1 MRVRLNRPCRV
12 SGGRL
17 GIRPLWKGES
27 GADTS
32 KHCKSQSTANPPR
45 GGDAKP
51 PVRRNPS
58 SRIAGPP
65 PTGVIVMRRLGPGF
79 VLIALSAAALSGCGG
94 GGDEGSTPASGTAQP
109 PAPAPPPGSTNHAPT
124 ISGTPTAAVNA
135 SVPYTF
141 TPTAAD
147 ADGDT
152 LAFSIQN
159 KPAWAAFNTT
169 TGRLSGTPAPA
180 DVGTYSNISITVS
193 DGAQSAGLSAFAI
206 AVTSVSNGRAT
217 LSWTAP
223 TANTDGSTLSNL
235 AGYRIRYGTSAAS
248 LTNTI
253 VIDNA
258 SVTTYIVEDLSPATW
273 YFAVTAINSQ
283 GAESTNSNVANKQ
296 I

>member
-1 MRVRLNRPCRV
+1 
-12 SGGRL
+12 
-17 GIRPLWKGES
+17 
-27 GADTS
+27 
-32 KHCKSQSTANPPR
+32 
-45 GGDAKP
+45 
-51 PVRRNPS
+51 
-58 SRIAGPP
+58 
-65 PTGVIVMRRLGPGF
+65 MRRLGPGF

-206 AVTSVSNGRAT
+206 AVTTVSNGRAT

-253 VIDNA
+253 VVDNA
-258 SVTTYIVEDLSPATW
+258 SVTTYIVENLSPATW
-273 YFAVTAINSQ
+273 YFAVTAVNSQ